1 MVTGISSP
9 GVVYAPKATS
19 NGFLNVSAGVQ
30 ISAAKDEVAISGA
43 ARGMHQQEKEITL
56 AKKRVDGATQEDLR
70 QERIEEAKKRLQS
83 GFYNQ
88 KEIIEA
94 VAGKIVRSV
103 NN

>member
-9 GVVYAPKATS
+9 GVAYVPKVTNNMS
-19 NGFLNVSAGVQ
+19 LNVSNGAQ
-30 ISAAKDEVAISGA
+30 IPAAIDEITISDA
-43 ARGMHQQEKEITL
+43 AREMHQQEKEITL
-56 AKKRVDGATQEDLR
+56 AKKSVDGATQDLR

-94 VAGKIVRSV
+94 VAGKIVKSV

>member
-1 MVTGISSP
+1 MVTGINSP
-9 GVVYAPKATS
+9 GVAYAPKVTNNRS
-19 NGFLNVSAGVQ
+19 LNVSYGVQ

-56 AKKRVDGATQEDLR
+56 AKKRVDGATQDLR

-94 VAGKIVRSV
+94 VAGKIARSV
-103 NN
+103 NH